1 MNSLGA
7 LLYSSHLPPSGRQ
20 FLNLNW
26 ALFGMGALRATPLA
40 IDEFLNDLA
49 LGGAPVDDN
58 LPTAL
63 STNPYL
69 IRAGFEHEGRRG

>member
-1 MNSLGA
+1 MD
-7 LLYSSHLPPSGRQ
+7 
-20 FLNLNW
+20 LNR
-26 ALFGMGALRATPLA
+26 ALFGMSALRAPTLA

-49 LGGAPVDDN
+49 LGGAPVGDN